1 MVKQKDLWRNIIH
14 NLGNIF
20 FFPPFQKWLV
30 SDSVIAEKTHKT
42 YIIAYTALLRQP
54 EVILR
59 TSSIII
65 SISHLRLAFSQLPA
79 WSVAWFLFF
88 FSTCRG
94 AGFLFSSCIYS
105 TEERKTD
112 PWSSYLHNAQ
122 KHLSQDSCWWIE
134 ASGDTAVDHL
144 PLIILNS
151 FSVNRSSEWGWLRR

>member
-20 FFPPFQKWLV
+20 FFPLSEMTCERQCHCRENPQNLYHCIHCFIKAARSDPKNQQYNYFNFTSTACFLSAACLV
-30 SDSVIAEKTHKT
+30 SGMIFV
-42 YIIAYTALLRQP
+42 
-54 EVILR
+54 
-59 TSSIII
+59 
-65 SISHLRLAFSQLPA
+65 
-79 WSVAWFLFF
+79 F

-94 AGFLFSSCIYS
+94 AGFLSSSCIYS

-144 PLIILNS
+144 PLIIFNS
-151 FSVNRSSEWGWLRR
+151 FSVNRSSEWGCLRR

>member
-1 MVKQKDLWRNIIH
+1 M
-14 NLGNIF
+14 IF
-20 FFPPFQKWLV
+20 GFF
-30 SDSVIAEKTHKT
+30 A
-42 YIIAYTALLRQP
+42 
-54 EVILR
+54 
-59 TSSIII
+59 
-65 SISHLRLAFSQLPA
+65 
-79 WSVAWFLFF
+79 
-88 FSTCRG
+88 TCRG

-151 FSVNRSSEWGWLRR
+151 FSVNRSSEWGCLRRQRKERIWSAKTYSYYYLKWMIGYMMLSHTNTQKWALPQDQQMPCSIWYQFFANTDLIKVYGNLISILQLRKMHSSFFC